1 MLSIN
6 ITSQLIDFKYFN
18 ISPFVAFLLKPKIL
32 LDKHISSER
41 LKMQLE
47 KYVRSMLAKE
57 EDQEIII
64 PTLSEPES
72 DRMCEDNNSLSSSEQ
87 DENSLEFQSS
97 KSQTKSGLSVHK
109 KIHRNRQRGN
119 QNKLLRR
126 NLRRNRKANSIPIH
140 QYNSLRVM
148 VPSIASNENASRVSQ
163 RYKLKVIRYNSVQIL
178 LEVF

>member
-1 MLSIN
+1 
-6 ITSQLIDFKYFN
+6 
-18 ISPFVAFLLKPKIL
+18 
-32 LDKHISSER
+32 
-41 LKMQLE
+41 
-47 KYVRSMLAKE
+47 MLAKE
-57 EDQEIII
+57 EDQEIRIS
-64 PTLSEPES
+64 TLSESES
-72 DRMCEDNNSLSSSEQ
+72 DRMCEENDSLSSSEQ
-87 DENSLEFQSS
+87 DANSLEFQSS